1 MIKSKISP
9 LNNKGYSRFQN
20 SYMEPLHSELREG
33 IIVPPRSLVE
43 ICFHGRGGQ
52 GAVTAANLLAAAALQ
67 DGNKGVQA
75 FPLFGAERRGA
86 PVRAFARI
94 SGEEIHLRSEIYN
107 PDIVIVLDESIMDIV
122 DVLKGVKDEGKIL
135 INTRKKPNDFE
146 FSKKY
151 HVATVDATGIAL
163 KHAILVGGMPVVNT
177 PILGSIP
184 KILDRVTL
192 QSIQNVIRGKWIGK
206 KDLGERNV
214 KATQDAFD
222 QTGVNF

>member
-1 MIKSKISP
+1 M
-9 LNNKGYSRFQN
+9 GYPHFA
-20 SYMEPLHSELREG
+20 LREG
-33 IIVPPRSLVE
+33 ITVASKSLVE

-75 FPLFGAERRGA
+75 FPFFGAERRGA

-94 SGEEIHLRSEIYN
+94 SGGEIHLRSEVYN
-107 PDIVIVLDESIMDIV
+107 PDIVIVLDESIMDLV
-122 DVLKGVKDEGKIL
+122 DVLKGVKDDGKIL
-135 INTRKKPNDFE
+135 INTRRKPNDFP

-163 KHAILVGGMPVVNT
+163 THNILVGGIPVVNT

-192 QSIQNVIRGKWIGK
+192 RSIQQVIQSKWTGK
-206 KDLGERNV
+206 KELGERNV

-222 QTGVNF
+222 HTEVNF